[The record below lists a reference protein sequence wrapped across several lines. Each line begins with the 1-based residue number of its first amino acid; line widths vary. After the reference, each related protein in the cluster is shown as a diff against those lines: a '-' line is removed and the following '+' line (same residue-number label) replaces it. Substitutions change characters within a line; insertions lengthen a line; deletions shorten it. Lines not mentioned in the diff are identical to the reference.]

1 MFELSLI
8 QNYRNAFSILNILG
22 ITAADD
28 PTIRFTGGWVYL
40 IPFKKIEKS
49 QPQQGEKKQGTYK
62 NT

>member
-49 QPQQGEKKQGTYK
+49 QPQQGEK
-62 NT
+62 